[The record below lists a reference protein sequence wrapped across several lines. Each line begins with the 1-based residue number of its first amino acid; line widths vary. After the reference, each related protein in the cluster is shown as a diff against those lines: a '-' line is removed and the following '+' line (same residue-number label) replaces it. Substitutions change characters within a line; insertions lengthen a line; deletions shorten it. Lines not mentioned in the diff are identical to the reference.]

1 MSKSNSNKHL
11 TLEERII
18 IETGIK
24 NGSTMSAIAI
34 TLGKDKSTICKER
47 SQHLVQVGK
56 CNLPLECANYKK
68 CKPSQSGKVCK
79 ASCPDYVPFKCKRRD
94 RTPGACNGC
103 DNFRSCHYN
112 KYKYSATQAQAEY
125 EASLV
130 NTRIGVN
137 ASVNQIKELGELIEP
152 LIKKGHSVYT
162 ILKNHPDIK
171 LSEKTIY
178 NYIENRIF
186 KDAGVNLGSM
196 DLRCQVHR
204 KITKRASAAY
214 KPRND
219 RLYLN
224 GRLYKDFLAYLAL
237 NPDARIVEMDTVY
250 NDVSNGPF
258 MQTFKFLHYGFMIL
272 ILHPTKTAEEMY
284 QGILMLEQILGE
296 EMFSKEVEVLITDRG
311 SEFMLA
317 EKTEKRS
324 DGTMRTRVFYCDPM
338 QAGQK
343 GSLENNH
350 LEIRYICPKETDL
363 YNLGLKDQNDAN
375 LISSHIN
382 SFPKEKLDGKTPF
395 QLLEFLNP
403 TMARKLKNFGI
414 VKIPSDK
421 VILKP
426 YLLKK

>member
-1 MSKSNSNKHL
+1 
-11 TLEERII
+11 
-18 IETGIK
+18 
-24 NGSTMSAIAI
+24 
-34 TLGKDKSTICKER
+34 
-47 SQHLVQVGK
+47 
-56 CNLPLECANYKK
+56 
-68 CKPSQSGKVCK
+68 
-79 ASCPDYVPFKCKRRD
+79 
-94 RTPGACNGC
+94 
-103 DNFRSCHYN
+103 
-112 KYKYSATQAQAEY
+112 
-125 EASLV
+125 
-130 NTRIGVN
+130 
-137 ASVNQIKELGELIEP
+137 
-152 LIKKGHSVYT
+152 
-162 ILKNHPDIK
+162 
-171 LSEKTIY
+171 
-178 NYIENRIF
+178 
-186 KDAGVNLGSM
+186 
-196 DLRCQVHR
+196 
-204 KITKRASAAY
+204 
-214 KPRND
+214 
-219 RLYLN
+219 
-224 GRLYKDFLAYLAL
+224 
-237 NPDARIVEMDTVY
+237 
-250 NDVSNGPF
+250 
-258 MQTFKFLHYGFMIL
+258 
-272 ILHPTKTAEEMY
+272 
-284 QGILMLEQILGE
+284 MLEQILGE

-317 EKTEKRS
+317 EKVEKRS